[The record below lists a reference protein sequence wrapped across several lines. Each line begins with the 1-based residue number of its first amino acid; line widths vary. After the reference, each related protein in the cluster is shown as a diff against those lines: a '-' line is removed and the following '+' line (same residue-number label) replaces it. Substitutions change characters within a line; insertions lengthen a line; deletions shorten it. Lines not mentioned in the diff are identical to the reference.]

1 MRVRG
6 RRVAALAI
14 ALLVGGCTSSTWDT
28 SEIDD
33 TTPTTIRTYP
43 RTDAGLTDSLTDYLS
58 NVGTDLGEWAPP
70 KDEARC
76 AATRIVRRLTVE
88 HLLEIGY
95 DPQEPSLA
103 LEYPADDRT
112 AVINILSGCVDVS
125 AAILE
130 TFSSYQKLPLA
141 QSNCMAEG
149 FARLELSRD
158 VIVALVDGKEP
169 DAFANSDRYASGLAS
184 LAVECMEEDDL
195 LPNGLL
201 PKLPAP
207 KNAPASTTTS
217 TTVPTSDDDLLEGI
231 EPGSPLDTT
240 TTTSG

>member
-1 MRVRG
+1 MRDRPGLPRGTSTRAESGGSPEWIARTQASGARGLLRRVR
-6 RRVAALAI
+6 RRPAAIL
-14 ALLVGGCTSSTWDT
+14 
-28 SEIDD
+28 
-33 TTPTTIRTYP
+33 
-43 RTDAGLTDSLTDYLS
+43 
-58 NVGTDLGEWAPP
+58 
-70 KDEARC
+70 
-76 AATRIVRRLTVE
+76 
-88 HLLEIGY
+88 
-95 DPQEPSLA
+95 DPHAQEPSLA

-112 AVINILSGCVDVS
+112 AVVNILSGCIDVS

-158 VIVALVDGKEP
+158 VIVALVDGEEP
-169 DAFANSDRYASGLAS
+169 DPFANSDRYASGLAS

-207 KNAPASTTTS
+207 KNAPGSTTTS

>member
-1 MRVRG
+1 M
-6 RRVAALAI
+6 
-14 ALLVGGCTSSTWDT
+14 
-28 SEIDD
+28 
-33 TTPTTIRTYP
+33 
-43 RTDAGLTDSLTDYLS
+43 
-58 NVGTDLGEWAPP
+58 
-70 KDEARC
+70 
-76 AATRIVRRLTVE
+76 
-88 HLLEIGY
+88 
-95 DPQEPSLA
+95 
-103 LEYPADDRT
+103 
-112 AVINILSGCVDVS
+112 SGCIDVS

-217 TTVPTSDDDLLEGI
+217 TTAPTSDDDLLEGI